1 MKVFWQEGRVA
12 KSDRAALMKQRPRC
26 IWLTG
31 LSGAGKT
38 TLARA
43 LESELHALGN
53 FVYVL
58 DGDNIRHGLNND
70 LGFSPEARRENI
82 RRIAEVARLMVDAG
96 LIVIVAFIAPF
107 RSEREFARSLFEN
120 GEFLE
125 VFVDASLAV
134 CERRDTKGLYAQA
147 RRGEIKEFTG
157 IDSPY
162 QVPERPEIH
171 LHTDRDGLIE
181 CIGVI
186 RAHLEEC

>member
-12 KSDRAALMKQRPRC
+12 KSDRAALMKQRARC

-107 RSEREFARSLFEN
+107 RSEREFARS
-120 GEFLE
+120 
-125 VFVDASLAV
+125 
-134 CERRDTKGLYAQA
+134 
-147 RRGEIKEFTG
+147 
-157 IDSPY
+157 
-162 QVPERPEIH
+162 
-171 LHTDRDGLIE
+171 
-181 CIGVI
+181 
-186 RAHLEEC
+186 